1 MKLLAIAEKQKYT
14 IIRKQCSEHVQ
25 NEREEKKPV
34 KAPLTLK
41 VSSLNLG
48 SVVGF
53 FFLNANL
60 Q

>member
-53 FFLNANL
+53 FFF
-60 Q
+60 